1 MFLSDETCQGSNSK
15 TSHTPKCSCG
25 HKSWTAGRFQ
35 YCRHSRPALRRNGTH
50 LHPPRSLQLQHI
62 PAQSLIRPPCSL
74 LVDLSSRPH
83 PSLPTAGL
91 SVTAAWTWALAAP
104 QARPLCVSGSL
115 PFAPG
120 ALSQSRCVPQ
130 VSSQHTRGLQN
141 PAWPLNPVHLPPVQF
156 HQSF

>member
-1 MFLSDETCQGSNSK
+1 MLLSDETCQGSNSK
-15 TSHTPKCSCG
+15 TCHTPKRSFG
-25 HKSWTAGRFQ
+25 HKSWTALLFSGLLAQ
-35 YCRHSRPALRRNGTH
+35 
-50 LHPPRSLQLQHI
+50 PPGSQEKWNPPPPTPVPELQHI

-74 LVDLSSRPH
+74 LVDLPSRPH

-141 PAWPLNPVHLPPVQF
+141 PAWPLSPVHLPPVQF